1 MISGLRLALVLM
13 AVALPAYADALDELM
28 QRLAQVKSARGKF
41 VERKQLAMLER
52 PLESSG
58 TLYYAAPGRL
68 EKHMLQPRRESMILD
83 GDMLTLENKDSGQ
96 QRTFAIQE
104 NPVLWGF
111 VESIRSTL
119 GGDLATLR
127 RFYDVRLEGAGADW
141 RLRLRPTDRRMQQ
154 AAKEIRVSGRG
165 TWVSAIEIDEAGG
178 DHSVMTISR
187 EAP

>member
-1 MISGLRLALVLM
+1 LLLM
-13 AVALPAYADALDELM
+13 AFALPAHADALEDLM
-28 QRLAQVKSARGKF
+28 QRLSQVKSARGKF
-41 VERKQLAMLER
+41 VERKQLAMLQT

-83 GDMLTLENKDSGQ
+83 GDTLTLENKDTGQ
-96 QRTFAIQE
+96 RRTFAVQD

-119 GGDLATLR
+119 SGDLATLR
-127 RFYDVRLEGAGADW
+127 RFYDVRLDARSADW
-141 RLRLRPTDRRMQQ
+141 HLRLRPTERRMQQ
-154 AAKEIRVSGRG
+154 AAKEIRVSGSG
-165 TWVSAIEIDEAGG
+165 TWVSAIEIEEAGG

>member
-1 MISGLRLALVLM
+1 M
-13 AVALPAYADALDELM
+13 AFALPAHAEPLDDLM
-28 QRLAQVKSARGKF
+28 QRLAQVKTARGKF
-41 VERKQLAMLER
+41 VERKQLAMLET

-58 TLYYAAPGRL
+58 TLHYVAPGRL

-83 GDMLTLENKDSGQ
+83 GDTLTLENRDSGQ
-96 QRTFAIQE
+96 RRTFAVQE

-119 GGDLATLR
+119 SGDLATLR
-127 RFYDVRLEGAGADW
+127 RFYDVRMEGASAGW
-141 RLRLRPTDRRMQQ
+141 HLRLLPTDRRMQK
-154 AAKEIRVSGRG
+154 AAKEIRVSGSG
-165 TWVSAIEIDEAGG
+165 SWVSSIEIVEAGG

>member
-1 MISGLRLALVLM
+1 MLV
-13 AVALPAYADALDELM
+13 AFALPAHADALDELM
-28 QRLAQVKSARGKF
+28 QRLAQVKSARGQF
-41 VERKQLAMLER
+41 VERKQLAMLDT
-52 PLESSG
+52 PLVSSG

-68 EKHMLQPRRESMILD
+68 EKHTLKPRRESMILD
-83 GDMLTLENKDSGQ
+83 GDTLTLENKDGQ
-96 QRTFAIQE
+96 VRSFAVQE

-119 GGDLATLR
+119 SGDLATLR
-127 RFYDVRLEGAGADW
+127 RFYEVRLEGRSADW
-141 RLRLRPTDRRMQQ
+141 HLRLRPTDRQMQK
-154 AAKEIRVSGRG
+154 AAKEIRVRGSG